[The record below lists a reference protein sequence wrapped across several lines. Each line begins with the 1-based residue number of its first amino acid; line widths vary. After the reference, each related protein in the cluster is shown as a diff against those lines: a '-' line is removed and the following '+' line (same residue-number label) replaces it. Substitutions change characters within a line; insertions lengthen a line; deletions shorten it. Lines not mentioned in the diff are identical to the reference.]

1 MDFLRSAA
9 LLAIRGYQRFISPHK
24 GFVCAYRVHTGRCGC
39 SQLGYR
45 AIRRFGLGKGWW
57 VLRQRTALCGVVH
70 RRHTP
75 VRPRPPAR
83 ERGDCDLPCD
93 LPGDAPCDLDLSG
106 GRGRIGLCDACSCC
120 DAGSCDWP
128 SRQDRAD
135 RKDRR
140 RNGRQEE
147 RQVYIPPYADLG
159 RGTREPRTGD
169 RR

>member
-1 MDFLRSAA
+1 MKRPLSLLL
-9 LLAIRGYQRFISPHK
+9 LLAAAPW
-24 GFVCAYRVHTGRCGC
+24 
-39 SQLGYR
+39 R
-45 AIRRFGLGKGWW
+45 AGVGVGQHRPGLRDQVDAGLG
-57 VLRQRTALCGVVH
+57 LRGRTQRAAVVKEGALEPGAV
-70 RRHTP
+70 
-75 VRPRPPAR
+75 PRLAVQRNAPAR
-83 ERGDCDLPCD
+83 ERGDCDLPC
-93 LPGDAPCDLDLSG
+93 DAPCDLDLSG

-140 RNGRQEE
+140 RDG

-159 RGTREPRTGD
+159 RGTREPRPGE